1 MYFTVLNS
9 FWLTLMAFC
18 SPDANGSTSET
29 QTNTDLGSFSI
40 SSLFQG
46 FKQYSPHPFLLYF
59 QLLLLPLPLLTLIA
73 WFSPQTF
80 LREVLP
86 RIAGLRGRIP
96 GPAARS
102 IWPGP
107 CRKSR
112 ITTSVWGANF
122 SCSNRASAWQLASA
136 DWLPGPDW
144 G

>member
-1 MYFTVLNS
+1 
-9 FWLTLMAFC
+9 MAFY

-29 QTNTDLGSFSI
+29 QTDTDLGSFSL

-46 FKQYSPHPFLLYF
+46 FKQYIPHPFLLYF
-59 QLLLLPLPLLTLIA
+59 QLLLPLPLLTLIA

-86 RIAGLRGRIP
+86 RIAGLRGWIP

-107 CRKSR
+107 CRKSQAA
-112 ITTSVWGANF
+112 TA
-122 SCSNRASAWQLASA
+122 
-136 DWLPGPDW
+136 
-144 G
+144 